1 MEKRK
6 FRWRYLVVSLPFAF
20 FFMFVDQGGTFYPS
34 EIRVAVILILGILMG
49 LKKKEELFALG
60 NAFSTMFFVFGL
72 INIYAL
78 PGTVTT
84 NLMVTSPLTILP
96 SFSLALLVYA
106 ILSIIKVFYRLKKDD
121 NQSMDEEK
129 KHKFSYIL
137 IPVSYFACIGT
148 YGLIITFIRTVYPFN
163 DGQGSAESKVWG
175 NWHYQN
181 DVLVFT
187 GLVFIALAFMSMP
200 ILKAILSRKDQVSG
214 HKTRKS

>member
-34 EIRVAVILILGILMG
+34 QIHVTGILLIGVLLG
-49 LKKKEELFALG
+49 LKKKEELFVLG
-60 NAFSTMFFVFGL
+60 NAFSSMFFVFGL

-84 NLMVTSPLTILP
+84 NLMVTSPLTLLP

-106 ILSIIKVFYRLKKDD
+106 VLSVVKVLYRLKKDD
-121 NQSMDEEK
+121 NQSMDEEM

-137 IPVSYFACIGT
+137 IPVSYFACIGL
-148 YGLIITFIRTVYPFN
+148 YGLINTFVRSLYPFI
-163 DGQGSAESKVWG
+163 DGQGSAESKVWE

-181 DVLVFT
+181 DVIVFT
-187 GLVFIALAFMSMP
+187 GLVFIALALISIP
-200 ILKAILSRKDQVSG
+200 ILKAILSRKGQVTG
-214 HKTRKS
+214 HKTR